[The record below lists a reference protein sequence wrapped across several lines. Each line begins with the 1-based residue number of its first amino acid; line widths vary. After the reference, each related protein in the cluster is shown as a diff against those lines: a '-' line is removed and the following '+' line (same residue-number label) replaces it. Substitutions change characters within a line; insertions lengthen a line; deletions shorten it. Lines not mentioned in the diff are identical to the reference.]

1 MEHPTCQICGRE
13 IKAKSGLIAH
23 HGYRRP
29 WHGSGCQTASCFGAR
44 RVPYEVGHDALDQLI
59 PMVEDEVKRFTK
71 LLADWLD
78 NPPATI
84 TIEHGDFMGR
94 KTGKVTVVERPEN
107 FACDD
112 AHYKSYVPMTYENK
126 WCGRRR
132 EIEQQLK
139 WSEMDLAS
147 FKKRR
152 AEWKEPK

>member
-94 KTGKVTVVERPEN
+94 KTGKVTVVERPED
-107 FACDD
+107 FAGDD
-112 AHYKSYVPMTYENK
+112 DYYSYRPLTYSNAWWKE
-126 WCGRRR
+126 RRFQ
-132 EIEQQLK
+132 EQRLSM
-139 WSEMDLAS
+139 SEMDLAS

>member
-1 MEHPTCQICGRE
+1 MTTCQICGRE

-59 PMVEDEVKRFTK
+59 PIIERDVTHFKKCIDEWVS
-71 LLADWLD
+71 

-107 FACDD
+107 FSPDG
-112 AHYKSYVPMTYENK
+112 YRSYRPLAYDTEYHKELYSL
-126 WCGRRR
+126 
-132 EIEQQLK
+132 QQRLK
-139 WSEMDLAS
+139 WSVMDLTS
-147 FKKRR
+147 FRDRLAKWRK
-152 AEWKEPK
+152 A